1 MSEEKPVA
9 EENNTDAVAQSWAL
23 ASEELKEAKDET
35 QVTDGAAQAA
45 AAAVTAVDEAQ
56 EESTERFNEEQLRT
70 VIGHILEEQPEEFTE
85 HLKTASLHE
94 MAMLLEELA
103 RRAVERNS
111 IRKVGLIKKQFDET
125 LDKTLQELNQQ
136 IEADANNEEAKEAK
150 ELNVGY
156 SQRLGKA
163 LVAFNKKRQEFEA
176 QQVQEREQN
185 LALKKE
191 LLETLKGIVMNE
203 QVTAIDK
210 VRNIQ
215 NKWRAIGQVTQTE
228 ADNLIQSYRTYLDQF
243 YNLRAKYNELLEQ
256 DRKVNLEEKEKII
269 HELETLT
276 AGMEGKDAEG
286 WQAATESVKQLHENW
301 KHVGPVP
308 REQSEA
314 QWGRFK
320 TATDAF
326 YDARRA
332 FFETVDAERAV
343 NTDKKRAMLE
353 RIQTLAVY
361 EGTSKEGWADATRQ
375 MFELQKEWTAI
386 GPVTL
391 EAGRTLFKQ
400 YRESQNG
407 FFKKRSAFFETVS
420 AGRADLVKKKEELLV
435 QAEAAVQETD
445 THVAADKLKGLQR
458 QWKETG
464 PDDYKEARKVQKK
477 FRKVCDTFFGKL
489 KEIIAAE
496 HKEQEDNLAKKNE
509 ILEKLE
515 ALAAGGATPE
525 IEAEVKALEEAWLA
539 IGHVPIKQKDKV
551 IGRYRQAMDVLRPRN
566 RQSGGRDFGG
576 RDFGARQGRGDNRFG
591 GRNEHRG
598 ERRDFG
604 RDNKGGRFN
613 NRGPAPADKTS
624 PDERRI
630 TGRMRQL
637 DELVQQLENNI
648 LFIGRGK
655 GGDALRAEYNGKI
668 DTAKTELAELKK
680 ELKALR
686 NPVPPKGEPKPEAEA
701 AKPEQPVALSPE
713 LAAANGAAEQ
723 PVAETTVAETQPE
736 NVPVSQAA
744 E

>member
-1 MSEEKPVA
+1 MLEEKPLVDEHA
-9 EENNTDAVAQSWAL
+9 TEAMPQAQHDADAL
-23 ASEELKEAKDET
+23 AAALHAP
-35 QVTDGAAQAA
+35 APAQADSQA
-45 AAAVTAVDEAQ
+45 APAATDEADA
-56 EESTERFNEEQLRT
+56 TEKFNDEQLRS
-70 VIGHILEEQPEEFTE
+70 VINHILEEQPDEFTE

-94 MAMLLEELA
+94 MAMLMEELA
-103 RRAVERNS
+103 RRPVERNN

-136 IEADANNEEAKEAK
+136 IDADANNEEAKETK

-163 LVAFNKKRQEFEA
+163 LVAFNKKRQDFEA
-176 QQVQEREQN
+176 QQAQEREHN
-185 LALKKE
+185 LVLKKE

-210 VRNIQ
+210 VRTIQ
-215 NKWRAIGQVTQTE
+215 NKWRAVGQVTQAE

-243 YNLRAKYNELLEQ
+243 YGMRAKYNELLEQ

-276 AGMEGKDAEG
+276 AGMAEKDAES
-286 WQAATESVKQLHENW
+286 WQAATETVKQLHDNW

-332 FFETVDAERAV
+332 FYETVDAERGV
-343 NTDKKRAMLE
+343 NTDKKRAVLE
-353 RIQTLAVY
+353 RMQPLAVF
-361 EGTSKEGWADATRQ
+361 EGTAKEAWADATRQ

-400 YRESQNG
+400 YRDFQNG
-407 FFKKRSAFFETVS
+407 FFKKRSAFFETVN

-445 THVAADKLKGLQR
+445 THVAADKLKSLQR
-458 QWKETG
+458 QWRDTG

-477 FRKVCDTFFGKL
+477 FRKVCDAFFGKL

-496 HKEQEDNLAKKNE
+496 HKEQEDNLAKKTQL
-509 ILEKLE
+509 LEKLE

-525 IEAEVKALEEAWLA
+525 IEGEVKALEAEWNA

-551 IGRYRQAMDVLRPRN
+551 IGRYRQAMDVLRPRGH
-566 RQSGGRDFGG
+566 RSEGGRDFN
-576 RDFGARQGRGDNRFG
+576 RGDRAGNRFG
-591 GRNEHRG
+591 GRNDN
-598 ERRDFG
+598 RRD
-604 RDNKGGRFN
+604 
-613 NRGPAPADKTS
+613 NRGGKFGAGRNNQPVQDRTS
-624 PDERRI
+624 PDERRV

-637 DELVQQLENNI
+637 EELVQQLENNI

-668 DTAKTELAELKK
+668 ETARAELATLKK

-686 NPVPPKGEPKPEAEA
+686 NPAPAPAEA
-701 AKPEQPVALSPE
+701 PKAEVKAE
-713 LAAANGAAEQ
+713 ANAMPAAEAPAAPAADASAQ
-723 PVAETTVAETQPE
+723 MMGEAADTTAMPE
-736 NVPVSQAA
+736 ESVPVTAPT